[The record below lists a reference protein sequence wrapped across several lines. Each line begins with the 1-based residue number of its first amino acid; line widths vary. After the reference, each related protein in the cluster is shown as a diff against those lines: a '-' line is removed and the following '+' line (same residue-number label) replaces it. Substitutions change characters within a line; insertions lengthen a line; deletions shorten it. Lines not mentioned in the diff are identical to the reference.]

1 MDGSVDAV
9 YAMAHALHQ
18 NIKEKC
24 GTMDFKQCDALLPA
38 PFGADLLR
46 SIRDVSFVGMQGT
59 QVMSKQHQQQ
69 ISAMVVYHTYTHTA
83 HRCVYFFRSLSLVSL
98 LRSSFRFDLIRTV
111 MHMDIIIFI
120 NINVTGKN
128 LITFRL
134 APGKKR
140 NYPIN

>member
-1 MDGSVDAV
+1 MGTVDAV

-59 QVMSKQHQQQ
+59 QV
-69 ISAMVVYHTYTHTA
+69 ISDINQGKGCT
-83 HRCVYFFRSLSLVSL
+83 FFTPFSLSISL
-98 LRSSFRFDLIRTV
+98 FSSDSSNRFDLIRTAT
-111 MHMDIIIFI
+111 HMDIIIFI
-120 NINVTGKN
+120 SINGMGRN

-140 NYPIN
+140 N

>member
-1 MDGSVDAV
+1 MGAVDAV

-59 QVMSKQHQQQ
+59 QV
-69 ISAMVVYHTYTHTA
+69 ISDINQCKGCTI
-83 HRCVYFFRSLSLVSL
+83 FSLLSLSSI
-98 LRSSFRFDLIRTV
+98 D
-111 MHMDIIIFI
+111 
-120 NINVTGKN
+120 
-128 LITFRL
+128 
-134 APGKKR
+134 
-140 NYPIN
+140 